1 MNNVMNVMNSMNSI
15 STVQLLRSGTS
26 PSFPSMKPTLQG
38 GTCSS
43 VAALRHLYQSNMQAV
58 TRIAQLR
65 TTRSEVLP
73 QSSQLHHKKGD
84 IPPRAGIFLP
94 WQKWNGKF
102 LPSPVHSTPTN
113 ELWNMT
119 DELWTMK
126 YDLWTMIY
134 ELRSVN
140 SEFRTMNYELRTT
153 RSEVLPQSSQL
164 HHKKGD
170 IPPRA
175 GIFLPWQKW
184 NGKFLPSPV
193 HSTPTNELWNMTD
206 ELWTMKY
213 DLWTMIYELR
223 SVNSE
228 FRTMNYELWTMNYE
242 LWAINYELWTMNYE
256 LWTLNY
262 ELWAPSYEPLRFPA
276 LGTVTRSDTAFGQ
289 VMAKY

>member
-26 PSFPSMKPTLQG
+26 PSFRNMKPTLQG

-58 TRIAQLR
+58 TRIAQ
-65 TTRSEVLP
+65 
-73 QSSQLHHKKGD
+73 
-84 IPPRAGIFLP
+84 
-94 WQKWNGKF
+94 
-102 LPSPVHSTPTN
+102 
-113 ELWNMT
+113 
-119 DELWTMK
+119 
-126 YDLWTMIY
+126 
-134 ELRSVN
+134 
-140 SEFRTMNYELRTT
+140 LRTT

-262 ELWAPSYEPLRFPA
+262 ELWAPSYEPLQFPA